1 MTVKDEKLVTTEEL
15 GEMDAQTSY
24 LSPIFGSYASD
35 VEMPETKL
43 NQLSHV
49 LRARSFVST
58 LALKVM
64 LIKIFAR
71 LFRLIWSLKLQSL

>member
-43 NQLSHV
+43 NQEPIEPRIASEIIREYIGTEGNAQDRKSV
-49 LRARSFVST
+49 V
-58 LALKVM
+58 
-64 LIKIFAR
+64 
-71 LFRLIWSLKLQSL
+71 